1 MTGPSQPEPFPGRD
15 SLEETQEA
23 DDSRLVGSWASSKSQ
38 GDGRQIGPYVVI
50 RELGRGSFG
59 AVFLAHKVGEGP
71 VALKLLLDQGVAD
84 EEARARFQREA
95 ELAARVRHPGIVPL
109 FEAGVDPQGLY
120 YAMEY
125 VPGGTL
131 KQVFQQRGRLLPEEA
146 CELVA
151 NLADALE
158 EAHRQG
164 VVHRDVKPANVIL
177 EAKTGRPRLTDF
189 GLARDT
195 WQQSDLT
202 RTRDVLGTPT
212 HMAPEQFSGAK
223 VDARADVYALGVI
236 LYQALG
242 GKLPFFAESVV
253 ELQQQ
258 VLRATPT
265 PLRQLRPDL
274 SPSLVAIVERAMA
287 KDPAARIPSARLL
300 ADVLS
305 RDPNRSSTLAQLP
318 APGGH
323 PSRGLQRALAAA
335 LGVALG
341 LPLYLLLS
349 APVPD
354 PVLAPQPLPPLRSPA
369 AGRAEVFELAA
380 RGLPYEAL
388 AWRLRELEL
397 PASEQTA
404 ARVELAFRRG
414 RLHEAHGLAGA
425 IPADD
430 VSTPA
435 LESRLCA
442 GLALTFLGDYPE
454 ATVALQPLTRSEEP
468 HVADVALAWLCL
480 ADDYTFSPQDYAASV
495 NLLDRVLSER
505 PDHHLAQVCRAYF
518 AIASTK
524 LEGLPQLERLAE
536 QAPDHWIVSHL
547 RGRALRFDPSR
558 AGEAVEHLRRAARL
572 TEGNCE
578 PTLGYLVQALLID
591 GQVQAARQELEWAQA
606 RYPKVG
612 GLKALE
618 VVLCEL
624 EGQPQEAEA
633 ALDELVRLVGM
644 ERTRLELFWLRT
656 PPMGPALEAVI
667 KRVEA
672 R

>member
-1 MTGPSQPEPFPGRD
+1 MTAPSQPPPFPGRD

-38 GDGRQIGPYVVI
+38 EHGRRIGPYTVL

-59 AVFLAHKVGEGP
+59 VVFLAHKVGEGP
-71 VALKLLLDQGVAD
+71 VALKLLLDRGVAD
-84 EEARARFQREA
+84 AEARARFEREA

-109 FEAGVDPQGLY
+109 LEAGVDPQGLY

-131 KQVFQQRGRLLPEEA
+131 KDVLRQRGRLLPEEA

-151 NLADALE
+151 NLAEALE
-158 EAHRQG
+158 AAHRQG

-242 GKLPFFAESVV
+242 GKLPFSAESVV

-274 SPSLVAIVERAMA
+274 SPSLAAIVERAMA
-287 KDPAARIPSARLL
+287 RDPAARIPSARLL

-305 RDPNRSSTLAQLP
+305 RDPNRASTLARLP
-318 APGGH
+318 APGV
-323 PSRGLQRALAAA
+323 PSRGKQRALAAG
-335 LGVALG
+335 LGLALG
-341 LPLYLLLS
+341 LPLYLVLS
-349 APVPD
+349 MPVPD
-354 PVLAPQPLPPLRSPA
+354 PVLVPQPLPPLRSPA
-369 AGRAEVFELAA
+369 ADRAEVFELAA

-397 PASEQTA
+397 PATERTA

-430 VSTPA
+430 VSTLA
-435 LESRLCA
+435 LESRLWA

-454 ATVALQPLTRSEEP
+454 ATAAVQPLTRSEAP

-480 ADDYTFSPQDYAASV
+480 ADDYTFSPQDYAASL
-495 NLLDRVLSER
+495 NLLDRVLAER
-505 PDHHLAQVCRAYF
+505 PDHQLAQVCRAYF
-518 AIASTK
+518 AIARTK
-524 LEGLPQLERLAE
+524 LDGLPQLERLAA
-536 QAPDHWIVSHL
+536 QAPDHWIVHHL
-547 RGRALRFDPSR
+547 RGRALRFDPGR
-558 AGEAVEHLRRAARL
+558 AGEAVEHLRRAAKM

-591 GQVQAARQELEWAQA
+591 GQFQAARQELEWAQA
-606 RYPKVG
+606 RYPKIG

-624 EGQPQEAEA
+624 EGEPREAEA
-633 ALDELVRLVGM
+633 ALDDLVRSVGM
-644 ERTRLELFWLRT
+644 ERARLELVWLRT
-656 PPMGPALEAVI
+656 PPMGPALEAVL
-667 KRVEA
+667 KRAEA